1 MDHVPVLSILFM
13 GVSAAV
19 AFGIPVGLF
28 LYLKIRK
35 KTDVLP
41 FVIGCAVMLLFVM
54 VLERLVHGAVL
65 GSSAGEAIRNNP
77 ILYGLYGGAMAGIFE
92 ETGRY
97 LAFRTILRR
106 SRWNDANALMYG
118 AGHGGIEAAALL
130 GSAMMSNL
138 TLSII
143 INAGGLSSITAGLSG
158 DTLAQIEDGAR
169 ALITTPSWQFLAG
182 AIERV
187 FAIALH
193 LSFSVLVWFAAKKK
207 ERIWLYPLAILLH
220 LLTDGV
226 MAVLSGYGAPL
237 LLVEGVIALF
247 AAVSVWIARK
257 VWEKESVPAILPD
270 YGHGSSE
277 TEAG

>member
-193 LSFSVLVWFAAKKK
+193 LSFSVLLWFAAKKK

-220 LLTDGV
+220 LLTDSV

-257 VWEKESVPAILPD
+257 VWEKESVPASLPD
-270 YGHGSSE
+270 HVE
-277 TEAG
+277 